1 MEDNILNYLQSRYQ
15 PKNVNLTHKESLKTQ
30 DKIALLITRAI
41 GTMYVV
47 YIFIVFMG
55 LWMFWQAWVSNQP
68 FDPYPFAFLLFLANI
83 VQLVLMPLIMVGQS
97 LQNRH
102 AEFRAQE
109 EFEATQATF
118 RDIEKILV
126 HLDMQDKTL
135 KKLLEKNFKG

>member
-1 MEDNILNYLQSRYQ
+1 M
-15 PKNVNLTHKESLKTQ
+15 KTQ
-30 DKIALLITRAI
+30 DKVALIITRAI
-41 GTMYVV
+41 GTMYAV

-68 FDPYPFAFLLFLANI
+68 FDPYPFAFLLFLANL